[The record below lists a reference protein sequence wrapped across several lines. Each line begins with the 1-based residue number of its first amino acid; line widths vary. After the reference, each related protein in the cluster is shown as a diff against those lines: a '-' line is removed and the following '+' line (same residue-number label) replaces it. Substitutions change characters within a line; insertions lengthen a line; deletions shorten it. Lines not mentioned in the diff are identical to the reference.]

1 MRFKPALIAVILA
14 ASAAPLAAQDLSFN
28 QDITAACLLH
38 TPDLAGQMACIGASA
53 NACMENTPGGYSTAA
68 MSGCLDRELQ
78 YWDARLNANYTQARA
93 KARTA
98 DSYVDGTPS
107 ETALRDMQRA
117 WITFRDATCDY
128 ERSHWGGG
136 TGGGP
141 ATYSCLMRMTGQQA
155 LYLAN
160 SGIGE

>member
-1 MRFKPALIAVILA
+1 MLFKPALIAVILA
-14 ASAAPLAAQDLSFN
+14 APAAPLAAQDLLFST
-28 QDITAACLLH
+28 DVTTACLAR
-38 TPDLAGQMACIGASA
+38 TPDPAGQMACIGASA
-53 NACMENTPGGYSTAA
+53 NACMEKTPGGSSTVA

-78 YWDARLNANYTQARA
+78 YWDTRLNANYTQARA

-141 ATYSCLMRMTGQQA
+141 ATYSCLMRLTGQQA